1 MKDKITWEDVQLFD
15 YISTIEHLYIPNID
29 DYKYRFNIEIG
40 NQSTERVEKIET
52 PVFGYSEITTIFTK
66 ANRQNNYNNNQS
78 V

>member
-40 NQSTERVEKIET
+40 NQNTKRVEKIET
-52 PVFGYSEITTIFTK
+52 PVFGYSEITTIFAK
-66 ANRQNNYNNNQS
+66 ANRQNDYNNNQS